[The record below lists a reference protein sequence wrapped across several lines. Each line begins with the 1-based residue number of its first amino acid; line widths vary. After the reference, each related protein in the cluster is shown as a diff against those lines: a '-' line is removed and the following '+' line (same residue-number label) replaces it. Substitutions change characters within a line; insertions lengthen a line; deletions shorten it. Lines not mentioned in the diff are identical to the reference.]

1 MWIDYSG
8 EGILGKRKKKT
19 NWLRHVWTGRVWEMM
34 LESSDHTR
42 YWEVLKRYEGLE
54 LDLRALRV
62 MRSFEKDIT

>member
-1 MWIDYSG
+1 MKD
-8 EGILGKRKKKT
+8 ILGKREKKT
-19 NWLRHVWTGRVWEMM
+19 NWLRHIWTGRVWEMM

-42 YWEVLKRYEGLE
+42 HWEVLKRYERLE